1 MIGSCVKHD
10 NFLID
15 KSYLEGILVNPK
27 HHTVKLEFLLIIM
40 QSDISFYN
48 SRQPMLTF
56 ISDRI
61 HILNFNS
68 RLFTSI
74 GTQLISLSIQLN
86 DLMGCQNQVHHREGK
101 CEVLLDCV
109 HLVFHKSAR
118 HID

>member
-15 KSYLEGILVNPK
+15 KSYLEGSLVHSE

-40 QSDISFYN
+40 QSDIGFYN

-74 GTQLISLSIQLN
+74 STQLISLSIQLN
-86 DLMGCQNQVHHREGK
+86 DLMGCQNQVHHGCQNQVHHREG
-101 CEVLLDCV
+101 EM
-109 HLVFHKSAR
+109 
-118 HID
+118 